1 MSMLQP
7 SGACPLEDNESL
19 RIIKDLLFKV
29 IVAGRNHKDNAGS
42 ISPVQDSALL
52 TYPDYRDFT
61 EEIMYLFCSFAMSL
75 NFSVDQICSFILP
88 IGVSVLQ
95 HCVFAIQKSFENP
108 NDNNLFWLSTFNAV
122 LESLM
127 VLLRDEE
134 KNKKILTGFDVPLL
148 LIEAVKIL

>member
-1 MSMLQP
+1 MLQP

-29 IVAGRNHKDNAGS
+29 IVAGRNHKDNAGG
-42 ISPVQDSALL
+42 ISTVQDSALL

-108 NDNNLFWLSTFNAV
+108 NDNNLFSLSTFNAV